1 MPEDRRKKMA
11 AELMRRSEK
20 SKEFAS
26 KQEAI
31 GKAQIKN
38 NVKPNSM
45 EYRGN
50 VLPVGKERLDIASKA
65 RQDAKR
71 DSMVSVGLSKSKPVV
86 IKASTVNKPMSKST
100 TVKVTMPRM
109 KNK

>member
-1 MPEDRRKKMA
+1 MPEDRKKKMA
-11 AELMRRSEK
+11 AELMRRSERTK
-20 SKEFAS
+20 AFAS
-26 KQEAI
+26 EQEAV

-45 EYRGN
+45 QYRGD
-50 VLPVGKERLDIASKA
+50 VLPVGKERLDMASKA
-65 RQDAKR
+65 RREAKR
-71 DSMVSVGLSKSKPVV
+71 DSIASVGLSKPVV
-86 IKASTVNKPMSKST
+86 VKASTVKKPMYKST

>member
-11 AELMRRSEK
+11 AELMRRSERAK
-20 SKEFAS
+20 SFAS
-26 KQEAI
+26 EQEAL

-38 NVKPNSM
+38 KVKPNSQ
-45 EYRGN
+45 EWRGN

-65 RQDAKR
+65 RREAKR
-71 DSMVSVGLSKSKPVV
+71 DSIASVGLSKPVV
-86 IKASTVNKPMSKST
+86 VKSSTVKKPMYKST
-100 TVKVTMPRM
+100 TVKVTMPRT